1 MNKKSIFIVIS
12 VLILLLVFY
21 ELILYIINF
30 TLDDANKR
38 GVELYASSLKY
49 AYTDYI
55 YNNGFYIE
63 DINNLEVKITTKVE
77 CEEKKIFSTGIVEL
91 HGCRVENSK
100 AKYKYVNGKVERE

>member
-30 TLDDANKR
+30 TLDDKR